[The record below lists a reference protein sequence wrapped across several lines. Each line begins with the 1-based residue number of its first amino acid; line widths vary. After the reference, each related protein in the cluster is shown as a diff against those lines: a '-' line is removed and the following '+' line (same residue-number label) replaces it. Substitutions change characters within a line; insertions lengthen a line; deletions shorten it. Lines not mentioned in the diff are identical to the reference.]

1 MKSTDDRVFDNTA
14 IIVSDG
20 CCVQIGNTQALD
32 DVTFSITKGKKVA
45 VVGPNGGGKSTLF
58 NALAGLAPVGNG
70 SLKING
76 LDPQDA
82 KGTISYVPQ
91 KDLINRNFPL
101 SVKQVVEMGLI
112 TRNSLNLFARKQIN
126 LKIEEALENVGLSDK
141 INENINNLSGGQ
153 FQRVLIARGLAQDA
167 DIILLDE
174 AFIAVDVGAQ
184 EDIMSLISDINL
196 DGKTIL
202 VATHDINNLEE
213 KFDEVLCLNR
223 HCCAYGDPSEVLTE
237 DVIKE
242 MYGSHYEMFKNHTS
256 ESHEKHND

>member
-1 MKSTDDRVFDNTA
+1 MNSTKDKVFDNTA

-20 CCVQIGNTQALD
+20 CCVQLGNTQALD

-58 NALAGLAPVGNG
+58 NALAGLVPVVNG

-76 LDPQDA
+76 LSPQDA
-82 KGTISYVPQ
+82 KGSISYVPQ
-91 KDLINRNFPL
+91 RDLINRNFPL
-101 SVKQVVEMGLI
+101 SVKQVVEMGLVSKY
-112 TRNSLNLFARKQIN
+112 SLNLFSRKQIN
-126 LKIEEALENVGLSDK
+126 LKIKEALENVGLSEK
-141 INENINNLSGGQ
+141 INQNINNLSGGQ

-167 DIILLDE
+167 DILLLDE
-174 AFIAVDVGAQ
+174 AFSAVDVGAQ

-223 HCCAYGDPSEVLTE
+223 HCCAYGNPSEVLTK

-242 MYGSHYEMFKNHTS
+242 MYGPHYEMFKSHTP
-256 ESHEKHND
+256 ESHEKNND

>member
-58 NALAGLAPVGNG
+58 NALTGLAPVVNG

-174 AFIAVDVGAQ
+174 AFSAVDVGAQ

-223 HCCAYGDPSEVLTE
+223 HCCAYGDPSEVLTK

-242 MYGSHYEMFKNHTS
+242 MYGSHYEMFKYHTS
-256 ESHEKHND
+256 ENHEKNND

>member
-1 MKSTDDRVFDNTA
+1 MNSTKDKVFDNTA

-20 CCVQIGNTQALD
+20 CCVQLGNTQALD

-58 NALAGLAPVGNG
+58 NALAGLVPIVNG
-70 SLKING
+70 SLNING
-76 LDPQDA
+76 LSPQDA
-82 KGTISYVPQ
+82 KGLISYVPQ
-91 KDLINRNFPL
+91 RDLINRNFPL
-101 SVKQVVEMGLI
+101 SVKQVVEMGLVSK
-112 TRNSLNLFARKQIN
+112 NSLNLFSRKQIN
-126 LKIEEALENVGLSDK
+126 LKIKEALENVGLSEK
-141 INENINNLSGGQ
+141 INQNINNLSGGQ

-167 DIILLDE
+167 DILLLDE
-174 AFIAVDVGAQ
+174 AFSAVDVGAQ

-223 HCCAYGDPSEVLTE
+223 HCCAYGNPSEVLTK

-242 MYGSHYEMFKNHTS
+242 LYGSHYEMFKSHTP
-256 ESHEKHND
+256 ESHEKNND

>member
-1 MKSTDDRVFDNTA
+1 MNSTKDKVFDNTS
-14 IIVSDG
+14 IIVFDG
-20 CCVQIGNTQALD
+20 GCVQLGNTQALE
-32 DVTFSITKGKKVA
+32 DVTFSITKVKNVA

-58 NALAGLAPVGNG
+58 NALAGLVPVVIG

-76 LDPQDA
+76 LSPQDA
-82 KGTISYVPQ
+82 KGSISYVPQ
-91 KDLINRNFPL
+91 RDLINRNFPL
-101 SVKQVVEMGLI
+101 SVKQVVEMGLVSK
-112 TRNSLNLFARKQIN
+112 NSLNLFSRKQIN
-126 LKIEEALENVGLSDK
+126 LKIKEALENVGLSEK
-141 INENINNLSGGQ
+141 INQNINNLSGGQ

-167 DIILLDE
+167 DILLLDE
-174 AFIAVDVGAQ
+174 AFSAVDVGAQ

-223 HCCAYGDPSEVLTE
+223 HCCAYGNPSEVLTK

-242 MYGSHYEMFKNHTS
+242 LYGSHYEMFKSHTP
-256 ESHEKHND
+256 ESHEKNND

>member
-1 MKSTDDRVFDNTA
+1 MKSTDDRVFENTA

-58 NALAGLAPVGNG
+58 NALAGLVPVVNG

-174 AFIAVDVGAQ
+174 AFSAVDVGAQ

>member
-1 MKSTDDRVFDNTA
+1 MNSTKGKVFDNTA

-20 CCVQIGNTQALD
+20 CCVQLGNTQALD

-58 NALAGLAPVGNG
+58 NALAGLVPVVNG

-76 LDPQDA
+76 LSPQDA
-82 KGTISYVPQ
+82 KGSISYVPQ
-91 KDLINRNFPL
+91 RDLINRNFPL
-101 SVKQVVEMGLI
+101 SVKQVVEMGLVSK
-112 TRNSLNLFARKQIN
+112 NSLNLFSRKQIN
-126 LKIEEALENVGLSDK
+126 LKIKEALENVGLSEK
-141 INENINNLSGGQ
+141 INQNINNLSGGQ

-167 DIILLDE
+167 DILLLDE
-174 AFIAVDVGAQ
+174 AFSAVDVGAQ

-223 HCCAYGDPSEVLTE
+223 HCCAYGNPSEVLTK

-242 MYGSHYEMFKNHTS
+242 MYGSHYEMFKSHTP
-256 ESHEKHND
+256 ESHEKNND

>member
-1 MKSTDDRVFDNTA
+1 MNSTTDKVFDNTA

-20 CCVQIGNTQALD
+20 CCVQLGNTQALD

-58 NALAGLAPVGNG
+58 NALAGLVPVVNG

-76 LDPQDA
+76 LSPQDA
-82 KGTISYVPQ
+82 KGSISYVPQ
-91 KDLINRNFPL
+91 RDLINRNFPL
-101 SVKQVVEMGLI
+101 SVKQVVEMGLVSK
-112 TRNSLNLFARKQIN
+112 NSLNLFSRKQIN
-126 LKIEEALENVGLSDK
+126 LKIIEALENVGLSEK
-141 INENINNLSGGQ
+141 INQNINNLSGGQ

-167 DIILLDE
+167 DILLLDE
-174 AFIAVDVGAQ
+174 AFSAVDVGAQ

-223 HCCAYGDPSEVLTE
+223 HCCAYGNPSEVLTK

-242 MYGSHYEMFKNHTS
+242 MYGSHYEMFKSHTP
-256 ESHEKHND
+256 ESHEKNND

>member
-1 MKSTDDRVFDNTA
+1 MNSTKGKVFDNTA

-20 CCVQIGNTQALD
+20 CCVQLGNTQALD

-58 NALAGLAPVGNG
+58 NALAGLVPVING

-76 LDPQDA
+76 LSPQDA
-82 KGTISYVPQ
+82 KGSISYVPQ
-91 KDLINRNFPL
+91 RDLINRNFPL
-101 SVKQVVEMGLI
+101 SVKQVVEMGLVSK
-112 TRNSLNLFARKQIN
+112 NSLNLFSRKQIN
-126 LKIEEALENVGLSDK
+126 LKIKEALENVGLSEK
-141 INENINNLSGGQ
+141 INQNINNLSGGQ

-167 DIILLDE
+167 DILLLDE
-174 AFIAVDVGAQ
+174 AFSAVDVGAQ

-223 HCCAYGDPSEVLTE
+223 HCCAYGNPSEVLTK

-242 MYGSHYEMFKNHTS
+242 MYGSHYEMFKSHTP
-256 ESHEKHND
+256 ESHEKNND

>member
-1 MKSTDDRVFDNTA
+1 MNSTKDKVFDNTA

-20 CCVQIGNTQALD
+20 CCVQLGNTQVLD

-58 NALAGLAPVGNG
+58 NALAGLVPVVNG

-76 LDPQDA
+76 LSPQDA
-82 KGTISYVPQ
+82 KGSISYVPQ
-91 KDLINRNFPL
+91 RDLINRNFPL
-101 SVKQVVEMGLI
+101 SVKQVVEMGLVSK
-112 TRNSLNLFARKQIN
+112 NSLNLFSRKQIN
-126 LKIEEALENVGLSDK
+126 LKIKEALENVGLSEK
-141 INENINNLSGGQ
+141 INESINNLSGGQ

-167 DIILLDE
+167 DILLLDE
-174 AFIAVDVGAQ
+174 AFSAVDVGAQ

-223 HCCAYGDPSEVLTE
+223 HCCAYGNPSEVLTK

-242 MYGSHYEMFKNHTS
+242 LYGSHYEMFKSHTP
-256 ESHEKHND
+256 ESHEKNND

>member
-1 MKSTDDRVFDNTA
+1 MNSTKDKVFDNTA

-20 CCVQIGNTQALD
+20 CCVQLGNTQALD

-58 NALAGLAPVGNG
+58 NALTGLVPVVNG

-76 LDPQDA
+76 LSPQDA
-82 KGTISYVPQ
+82 KGLISYVPQ
-91 KDLINRNFPL
+91 RDSINRNFPL
-101 SVKQVVEMGLI
+101 SVKQVVEMGLVSK
-112 TRNSLNLFARKQIN
+112 NSLNLFSRKQIN
-126 LKIEEALENVGLSDK
+126 LKIKEALENVGLSEK
-141 INENINNLSGGQ
+141 INESINNLSGGQ

-167 DIILLDE
+167 DILLLDE
-174 AFIAVDVGAQ
+174 AFSAVDVGAQ

-223 HCCAYGDPSEVLTE
+223 HCCAYGNPSEVLTK

-242 MYGSHYEMFKNHTS
+242 MYGSHYEMFKSHTP
-256 ESHEKHND
+256 ESHEKNND

>member
-1 MKSTDDRVFDNTA
+1 MNSTKDKIFDNTA
-14 IIVSDG
+14 IIVSDS
-20 CCVQIGNTQALD
+20 CCVQLGNTQALD

-58 NALAGLAPVGNG
+58 NALAGLVPIVNG

-76 LDPQDA
+76 LSPQDA
-82 KGTISYVPQ
+82 KGLISYVPQ
-91 KDLINRNFPL
+91 RDLINRNFPL
-101 SVKQVVEMGLI
+101 SVKQVVEMGLVSK
-112 TRNSLNLFARKQIN
+112 NSLNLFSRKQIN
-126 LKIEEALENVGLSDK
+126 LKIKEALENVGLSEK
-141 INENINNLSGGQ
+141 INQNINNLSGGQ

-167 DIILLDE
+167 DILLLDE
-174 AFIAVDVGAQ
+174 AFSAVDVGAQ

-223 HCCAYGDPSEVLTE
+223 HCCAYGNPSEVLTK

-242 MYGSHYEMFKNHTS
+242 MYGPHYEMFKSHTP
-256 ESHEKHND
+256 ESHEKNND

>member
-1 MKSTDDRVFDNTA
+1 MNSTKDKVFDNTA

-20 CCVQIGNTQALD
+20 CCVQLGNTQALD

-58 NALAGLAPVGNG
+58 NALAGLVPVVNG

-76 LDPQDA
+76 LSPQDA
-82 KGTISYVPQ
+82 KGLISYVPQ
-91 KDLINRNFPL
+91 RDLINRNFPL
-101 SVKQVVEMGLI
+101 SVKQVVEMGLVSK
-112 TRNSLNLFARKQIN
+112 NSLNLFSRKQIN
-126 LKIEEALENVGLSDK
+126 LKIKEALENVGLSEK
-141 INENINNLSGGQ
+141 INQNINNLSGGQ

-167 DIILLDE
+167 DILLLDE
-174 AFIAVDVGAQ
+174 AFSAVDVGAQ

-223 HCCAYGDPSEVLTE
+223 HCCAYGNPSEVLTKDE
-237 DVIKE
+237 IKE
-242 MYGSHYEMFKNHTS
+242 LYGSHYEMFKSHTP
-256 ESHEKHND
+256 ESHEKNND

>member
-1 MKSTDDRVFDNTA
+1 MNSTKDKVFDNTA

-20 CCVQIGNTQALD
+20 CCVQLGNTQALD

-58 NALAGLAPVGNG
+58 NALAGLVPVVNG

-76 LDPQDA
+76 LSPQDA
-82 KGTISYVPQ
+82 KGSISYVPQ
-91 KDLINRNFPL
+91 RDLINRNFPL
-101 SVKQVVEMGLI
+101 SVKQVVEMGLVSK
-112 TRNSLNLFARKQIN
+112 NSLNLFSRKQIN
-126 LKIEEALENVGLSDK
+126 LKIKEALENVGLSEK
-141 INENINNLSGGQ
+141 INQNINNLSGGQ

-167 DIILLDE
+167 DILLLDE
-174 AFIAVDVGAQ
+174 AFSAVDVGAQ

-223 HCCAYGDPSEVLTE
+223 HCCAYGNPSEVLTK

>member
-1 MKSTDDRVFDNTA
+1 MKPTDDRVFDNTA

-58 NALAGLAPVGNG
+58 NALTGLAPVVNG

-174 AFIAVDVGAQ
+174 AFSAVDVGAQ
-184 EDIMSLISDINL
+184 EDIMSLINDINL

>member
-1 MKSTDDRVFDNTA
+1 MNSTKDKVFDNTA

-20 CCVQIGNTQALD
+20 CCVQLGNTQALD

-58 NALAGLAPVGNG
+58 NALTGLVPVVNG

-76 LDPQDA
+76 LSPQDA
-82 KGTISYVPQ
+82 KGLISYVPQ
-91 KDLINRNFPL
+91 RDLINRNFPL
-101 SVKQVVEMGLI
+101 SVKQVVEMGLVSK
-112 TRNSLNLFARKQIN
+112 NSLNLFSRKQIN
-126 LKIEEALENVGLSDK
+126 LKIKEALENVGLSEK
-141 INENINNLSGGQ
+141 INQNINNLSGGQ

-167 DIILLDE
+167 DILLLDE
-174 AFIAVDVGAQ
+174 AFSAVDVGAQ

-223 HCCAYGDPSEVLTE
+223 HCCAYGNPSEVLTK

-242 MYGSHYEMFKNHTS
+242 MYGPHY
-256 ESHEKHND
+256 

>member
-1 MKSTDDRVFDNTA
+1 MKPTDDRVFDNTA

-58 NALAGLAPVGNG
+58 NALTGLAPVVNG

-174 AFIAVDVGAQ
+174 AFSAVDVGAQ

-196 DGKTIL
+196 VGKTIL

-237 DVIKE
+237 DVVKE

>member
-1 MKSTDDRVFDNTA
+1 MNSTKDKVFDNTA

-20 CCVQIGNTQALD
+20 CCVQLGNTQALD

-58 NALAGLAPVGNG
+58 NALAGLVPVVNG

-76 LDPQDA
+76 LSPQDA
-82 KGTISYVPQ
+82 KGSISYVPQ
-91 KDLINRNFPL
+91 RDLINRNFPL
-101 SVKQVVEMGLI
+101 SVKQVVEMGLVSK
-112 TRNSLNLFARKQIN
+112 NSLNLFSRKQIN
-126 LKIEEALENVGLSDK
+126 LKIKEALENVGLSEK
-141 INENINNLSGGQ
+141 INESINNLSGGQ

-167 DIILLDE
+167 DILLLDE
-174 AFIAVDVGAQ
+174 AFSAVDVGAQ

-223 HCCAYGDPSEVLTE
+223 HCCAYGNPSEVLTK

-242 MYGSHYEMFKNHTS
+242 LYGSHYEMFKSHTP
-256 ESHEKHND
+256 ESHEKNND

>member
-1 MKSTDDRVFDNTA
+1 MNSTKDKVFDNTA

-20 CCVQIGNTQALD
+20 CCVQLGNTQALD

-58 NALAGLAPVGNG
+58 NALTGLVPVVNG
-70 SLKING
+70 SLNING
-76 LDPQDA
+76 LSPQDA
-82 KGTISYVPQ
+82 KGLISYVPQ
-91 KDLINRNFPL
+91 RDLINRNFPL
-101 SVKQVVEMGLI
+101 SVKQVVEMGLVSK
-112 TRNSLNLFARKQIN
+112 NSLNLFSRKQIN
-126 LKIEEALENVGLSDK
+126 LKIKEALENVGLSEK
-141 INENINNLSGGQ
+141 INESINNLSGGQ

-167 DIILLDE
+167 DILLLDE
-174 AFIAVDVGAQ
+174 AFSAVDVGAQ

-223 HCCAYGDPSEVLTE
+223 HCCAYGNPSEVLTK

-242 MYGSHYEMFKNHTS
+242 LYGSHYEMFKSHTP
-256 ESHEKHND
+256 ESHEKNND

>member
-1 MKSTDDRVFDNTA
+1 MKPTDDRVFDNIA

-58 NALAGLAPVGNG
+58 NALTGLAPVVNG

-174 AFIAVDVGAQ
+174 AFSAVDVGAQ

-237 DVIKE
+237 DVVKE

>member
-1 MKSTDDRVFDNTA
+1 MKPTDHRVFDNTA

-20 CCVQIGNTQALD
+20 CCVQIGTTQALD

-58 NALAGLAPVGNG
+58 NALAGLVPVVNG

-76 LDPQDA
+76 LSPQDA
-82 KGTISYVPQ
+82 KGSISYVPQ
-91 KDLINRNFPL
+91 RDLINRNFPL
-101 SVKQVVEMGLI
+101 SVKQVVEMGLVSK
-112 TRNSLNLFARKQIN
+112 NSLNLFSRKQIN
-126 LKIEEALENVGLSDK
+126 LKIKEALENVGLSEK
-141 INENINNLSGGQ
+141 INESINNLSGGQ

-167 DIILLDE
+167 DILLLDE
-174 AFIAVDVGAQ
+174 AFSAVDVGAQ

-223 HCCAYGDPSEVLTE
+223 HCCAYGNPSEVLTK

-242 MYGSHYEMFKNHTS
+242 LYGSHYEMFKNHTP
-256 ESHEKHND
+256 ESHEKNND

>member
-1 MKSTDDRVFDNTA
+1 MNSTKDKVFDNTA

-20 CCVQIGNTQALD
+20 CCVQLGNTQALD

-58 NALAGLAPVGNG
+58 NALAGLVPVVNG

-76 LDPQDA
+76 LSPQDA
-82 KGTISYVPQ
+82 KGSISYVPQ

-174 AFIAVDVGAQ
+174 AFSAVDVGAQ

-223 HCCAYGDPSEVLTE
+223 HCCAYGNPSEVLTK

-242 MYGSHYEMFKNHTS
+242 LYGSHYEMFKSHTP
-256 ESHEKHND
+256 ESHEKNND

>member
-1 MKSTDDRVFDNTA
+1 MNPTKDKVFDNTA

-20 CCVQIGNTQALD
+20 CCVQLGNTQALD

-58 NALAGLAPVGNG
+58 NALAGLVPVVNG

-76 LDPQDA
+76 LSPQDA
-82 KGTISYVPQ
+82 KGSISYVPQ
-91 KDLINRNFPL
+91 RDLINRNFPL
-101 SVKQVVEMGLI
+101 SVKQVVEMGLVSK
-112 TRNSLNLFARKQIN
+112 NSLNLFSRKQIN
-126 LKIEEALENVGLSDK
+126 LKIKEALENVGLSEK
-141 INENINNLSGGQ
+141 INQNINNLSGGQ

-167 DIILLDE
+167 DILLLDE
-174 AFIAVDVGAQ
+174 AFSAVDVGAQ

-223 HCCAYGDPSEVLTE
+223 HCCAYGNPSEVLTK

-242 MYGSHYEMFKNHTS
+242 MYGSHYEMFKSHTP
-256 ESHEKHND
+256 ESHEKNND

>member
-1 MKSTDDRVFDNTA
+1 MNSTKDKAFDNTA

-20 CCVQIGNTQALD
+20 CCVQLGNTQALD

-58 NALAGLAPVGNG
+58 NALAGLVPVVNG

-76 LDPQDA
+76 LSPQDA
-82 KGTISYVPQ
+82 KGSISYVPQ
-91 KDLINRNFPL
+91 RDLINRNFPL
-101 SVKQVVEMGLI
+101 SVKQVVEMGLVSK
-112 TRNSLNLFARKQIN
+112 NSLNLFSRKQIN
-126 LKIEEALENVGLSDK
+126 LKIKEALENVGLSEK
-141 INENINNLSGGQ
+141 INESINNLSGGQ

-167 DIILLDE
+167 DILLLDE
-174 AFIAVDVGAQ
+174 AFSAVDVGAQ

-223 HCCAYGDPSEVLTE
+223 HCCAYGNPSEVLTK

-242 MYGSHYEMFKNHTS
+242 LYGSHYEMFKSHTP
-256 ESHEKHND
+256 ESHEKNND

>member
-1 MKSTDDRVFDNTA
+1 MKTTEDKLLDDTA

-20 CCVQIGNTQALD
+20 CCVQLGTTPALD
-32 DVTFSITKGKKVA
+32 DVTFRINKGKKVA

-58 NALAGLAPVGNG
+58 NAMAGVVPIVNG

-76 LDPQDA
+76 LSPLEA
-82 KGTISYVPQ
+82 KGSISYVPQ
-91 KDLINRNFPL
+91 RDLINRNFPL

-112 TRNSLNLFARKQIN
+112 SKKSLNLFSRNKIN
-126 LKIEEALENVGLSDK
+126 SKIKEALENVGLPEK

-167 DIILLDE
+167 DILLLDE
-174 AFIAVDVGAQ
+174 AFSAVDVGAQ

-202 VATHDINNLEE
+202 VATHDLNNLED

-223 HCCAYGDPSEVLTE
+223 HCCAYGDPSEVLTKE
-237 DVIKE
+237 VIEE
-242 MYGSHYEMFKNHTS
+242 MYGSHYDMFKYHTS
-256 ESHEKHND
+256 ESHTQNDD

>member
-1 MKSTDDRVFDNTA
+1 MNSTKGKVFDNTA

-20 CCVQIGNTQALD
+20 CCVQLGNTQALD

-58 NALAGLAPVGNG
+58 NALAGLVPVVNG

-76 LDPQDA
+76 LSPQDA
-82 KGTISYVPQ
+82 KGSISYVPQ
-91 KDLINRNFPL
+91 RDLINRNFPL
-101 SVKQVVEMGLI
+101 SVKQVVEMGLVSK
-112 TRNSLNLFARKQIN
+112 NSLNLFSRKQIN
-126 LKIEEALENVGLSDK
+126 LKIKEALENVGLSEK

-167 DIILLDE
+167 DILLLDE
-174 AFIAVDVGAQ
+174 AFSAVDVGAQ

-223 HCCAYGDPSEVLTE
+223 HCCAYGNPSEVLTK

-242 MYGSHYEMFKNHTS
+242 LYGSHYEMFKSHTP
-256 ESHEKHND
+256 ESHEKNND